1 MSFCQSVSVY
11 WQAFASALAGNALER
26 ANREGAQEIPEWMW
40 HAFAAMYIWL
50 PGGRNMMISDRQQ
63 HLEALKQICKDTIWP
78 RGRDGADLSRS
89 C

>member
-1 MSFCQSVSVY
+1 VSVY